1 MNTAMKNI
9 GKYIIGL
16 GKWMIV
22 SLLLGIVCGAVGTV
36 FHHAVDFVTE
46 IREANLWIMLLLPVG
61 GLVICAM
68 YSLFKKHGDMSTN
81 RVIEAA
87 KGREAV
93 PFVMAPLIFIG
104 TVITHLLGGSAGREG
119 AALQLG
125 GSFGYK
131 VAEILKI
138 KKDDIKYV
146 VMAGM
151 SGVFAALFGTP
162 LTAAIFSM
170 EVMVVGAMS
179 YRGIVPCVLTACV
192 GSVFASLFG
201 CHGVHYDNVTVYGL
215 NAESI
220 ISVVIVSLLCAL
232 TGILFCTAIHKAE
245 HLSDK
250 YIPNKYIR
258 GAVGGVIIIILALIF
273 RTTDYNG
280 AGMGVIDKAISGQA
294 RYEAFLLKIIFTA
307 ITISA
312 GFKGGEIVPTF
323 FIGSTLGCSLGLI
336 FGFDPSFCAS
346 LGFVA
351 LFCSVTNCPLASL
364 ILSVEVFGGG
374 NIIFYAIACAIS
386 FCMSGKYSLYSKQ
399 EFSENKY
406 I

>member
-1 MNTAMKNI
+1 MKIANDNI
-9 GKYIIGL
+9 REYVFGL
-16 GKWMIV
+16 VKWIFV
-22 SLLLGIVCGAVGTV
+22 SLILGAVCGIVGSV
-36 FHHAVDFVTE
+36 FHHAVDIVTE
-46 IREANLWIMLLLPVG
+46 IRMKYIWIMLFLPVG
-61 GLVICAM
+61 GLVISGI
-68 YSLFKKHGDMSTN
+68 YSLFKKCGDLSTN

-87 KGREAV
+87 KGKEEV

-131 VAEILKI
+131 VANILRIRKE
-138 KKDDIKYV
+138 DIRYV

-151 SGVFAALFGTP
+151 SGVFGALFGTP
-162 LTAAIFSM
+162 LTAALFSM
-170 EVMVVGAMS
+170 EVMVVGSIS
-179 YRGIVPCVLTACV
+179 YRGIIPCVVTAFV
-192 GSVFASLFG
+192 GSAVSDYFG
-201 CHGVHYDNVTVYGL
+201 CTGVHYDNILSCELSFETIL
-215 NAESI
+215 A
-220 ISVVIVSLLCAL
+220 VVVVSLVCAL
-232 TGILFCTAIHKAE
+232 TGMLFCTTIHKTE

-258 GAVGGVIIIILALIF
+258 GAVGGVIIILLAFIF

-280 AGMGVIDKAISGQA
+280 AGMNIIDAAISGQA

-307 ITISA
+307 ITIAA

-351 LFCSVTNCPLASL
+351 LFCSVTNCPVASM
-364 ILSVEVFGGG
+364 ILSVEVFGGE

-386 FCMSGKYSLYSKQ
+386 FCMSGKCSLYSKQ